1 MQKKQKENIMKI
13 WIENKLYET
22 HCILIVV
29 AKKIRRIVGRLN
41 SKRIDTTSNNGII
54 KIYPWQL
61 RLFKC
66 VTPDDFYIV
75 TGIYDA
81 LIKTKICEGYR
92 NFGFNYNTYKKIL
105 HILRCNYKWNE
116 ETQWENIKSIDFT
129 WALGST
135 PMSIKG
141 LKDWIVVWDS
151 NEVKGEIDGVID

>member
-1 MQKKQKENIMKI
+1 MKI
-13 WIENKLYET
+13 WIENKSYKI
-22 HCILIVV
+22 HCVLIVM
-29 AKKIRRIVGRLN
+29 AKKIRRVVGRLN
-41 SKRIDTTSNNGII
+41 SKRIDTTSNNGVI

-66 VTPDDFYIV
+66 VTPSDFYVI

-92 NFGFNYNTYKKIL
+92 NFGFNHNTYKKIL

-116 ETQWENIKSIDFT
+116 DTQWGNIKSIDFT

-141 LKDWIVVWDS
+141 LNDWIVVWDKD
-151 NEVKGEIDGVID
+151 EVKGEIDG

>member
-1 MQKKQKENIMKI
+1 MDMLYIQNIKYTIHLFAIKYMAKCR
-13 WIENKLYET
+13 KLFG
-22 HCILIVV
+22 
-29 AKKIRRIVGRLN
+29 RIVGCYIRKIYKD
-41 SKRIDTTSNNGII
+41 SEVGII
-54 KIYPWQL
+54 KIYPWQFKI
-61 RLFKC
+61 FKC

-92 NFGFNYNTYKKIL
+92 NFGFSYNTYKKIL

-116 ETQWENIKSIDFT
+116 ETQWGNIRAIDFT

-141 LKDWIVVWDS
+141 LDDWVVVWDKD
-151 NEVKGEIDGVID
+151 EVKGEIDG

>member
-1 MQKKQKENIMKI
+1 MKI
-13 WIENKLYET
+13 WIENKSYEI
-22 HCILIVV
+22 HCVLIVM
-29 AKKIRRIVGRLN
+29 AKKIRRVVGRLN
-41 SKRIDTTSNNGII
+41 SKRIDITSNNGVI
-54 KIYPWQL
+54 KIYQWQL

-66 VTPDDFYIV
+66 VTPSDFYVI

-92 NFGFNYNTYKKIL
+92 NFGFSYNTYKKIL

-116 ETQWENIKSIDFT
+116 ETQWGDIKSIDFT

-141 LKDWIVVWDS
+141 LNDWIVVWDKD
-151 NEVKGEIDGVID
+151 EVKGEIDG

>member
-1 MQKKQKENIMKI
+1 MKI
-13 WIENKLYET
+13 WIENKSYKI

-29 AKKIRRIVGRLN
+29 VKKIRRVVGRLN
-41 SKRIDTTSNNGII
+41 SKRIDTTSNNGVI

-61 RLFKC
+61 CLFKC
-66 VTPDDFYIV
+66 VTPSDFYII

-92 NFGFNYNTYKKIL
+92 NFGFSYNTYKKIL

-116 ETQWENIKSIDFT
+116 ETRWGDIKSIDFT

-141 LKDWIVVWDS
+141 LNDWVVVWDS
-151 NEVKGEIDGVID
+151 NEVKGEIDGTIG

>member
-1 MQKKQKENIMKI
+1 MKI
-13 WIENKLYET
+13 WIENKSYKI

-29 AKKIRRIVGRLN
+29 AKKIRRVVGRLN
-41 SKRIDTTSNNGII
+41 SKRIDTTSNNGVI

-61 RLFKC
+61 CLFKC

-92 NFGFNYNTYKKIL
+92 HFGFSYNTYKKIL

-116 ETQWENIKSIDFT
+116 ETRWGDIKSIDFT

-141 LKDWIVVWDS
+141 LNDWVVVWDS
-151 NEVKGEIDGVID
+151 NEVKGEIDGTIG

>member
-1 MQKKQKENIMKI
+1 MKI
-13 WIENKLYET
+13 WIKNRLYEL
-22 HCILIVV
+22 HCYSIVIINYLR
-29 AKKIRRIVGRLN
+29 KIFGRLN
-41 SKRIDTTSNNGII
+41 SKRIKTTTANGVI

-66 VTPDDFYIV
+66 VTPEDFYIV

-92 NFGFNYNTYKKIL
+92 NFGFSYNTYKKIL
-105 HILRCNYKWNE
+105 HILKYNYKWNK
-116 ETQWENIKSIDFT
+116 ETQWGNIGVIYFT

-141 LKDWIVVWDS
+141 LDDWIVIWDS
-151 NEVKGEIDGVID
+151 NEVKGKIDG

>member
-1 MQKKQKENIMKI
+1 MKI
-13 WIENKLYET
+13 WIENKSYKI

-29 AKKIRRIVGRLN
+29 VKKIRRVVGRLN
-41 SKRIDTTSNNGII
+41 SKRIDTTSNNGVI

-61 RLFKC
+61 CLFKC

-92 NFGFNYNTYKKIL
+92 HFGFSYNTYKKIL

-116 ETQWENIKSIDFT
+116 ETRWGDIKSIDFT

-141 LKDWIVVWDS
+141 LNDWVVVWDS
-151 NEVKGEIDGVID
+151 NEVKGEIDGTID

>member
-1 MQKKQKENIMKI
+1 MKV
-13 WIENKLYET
+13 WIENRLYEI
-22 HCILIVV
+22 HCHAIVIMKRLRNV
-29 AKKIRRIVGRLN
+29 CGRLN
-41 SKRIDTTSNNGII
+41 SKRIKTTTRYGVV
-54 KIYPWQL
+54 KIHPWQL

-75 TGIYDA
+75 TGIYNA

-92 NFGFNYNTYKKIL
+92 NFAFSYNTYKKIL

-116 ETQWENIKSIDFT
+116 ETRWGNIRSIDFT

-141 LKDWIVVWDS
+141 LNDWIVIWDS
-151 NEVKGEIDGVID
+151 NGVKGEIDGTID

>member
-1 MQKKQKENIMKI
+1 MKI
-13 WIENKLYET
+13 WIENKSYKI

-29 AKKIRRIVGRLN
+29 AKKIRRVVGRLN
-41 SKRIDTTSNNGII
+41 SKRIDTTSNNGVI

-61 RLFKC
+61 CLFKC
-66 VTPDDFYIV
+66 VTTDDFYIV

-92 NFGFNYNTYKKIL
+92 NFGFSYNTYNKIL

-116 ETQWENIKSIDFT
+116 ETRWGDIKSIDFT

-135 PMSIKG
+135 PMSVEG
-141 LKDWIVVWDS
+141 LDDWVVVWDS
-151 NEVKGEIDGVID
+151 NEVKGEIDGAID

>member
-1 MQKKQKENIMKI
+1 MKI
-13 WIENKLYET
+13 WMENKLYEL
-22 HCILIVV
+22 HYYSIVV
-29 AKKIRRIVGRLN
+29 MKHLRNVCGRLN
-41 SKRIDTTSNNGII
+41 SKRIDTTSNNGVI

-66 VTPDDFYIV
+66 VTPEDFYIV

-92 NFGFNYNTYKKIL
+92 NFGFSYNTYKKIL

-116 ETQWENIKSIDFT
+116 ETKWGDIKSIDFT

-135 PMSIKG
+135 PMSIKE
-141 LKDWIVVWDS
+141 LDDWVVVWDS
-151 NEVKGEIDGVID
+151 DEVKGEIDGVIN